1 MKNIFK
7 HSLLAAAVL
16 ALASLTGCYQ
26 NKLDTDQYAGPVAL
40 AAIAPNPVMRGG
52 ELRIIG
58 SNLETV
64 TEVRFAGGV
73 TVTDITTVAAGARS
87 EIRVTV
93 PAEGP
98 EVGPVTIVTK
108 TGVMAST
115 RFDLQYTEP
124 IVIDSFSPAEA
135 LSGDEITI
143 TGDYLNTAREVI
155 FGGDVIVT
163 GFVSQSRHELKVT
176 VPSNAITGPVI
187 VGDVDEIEDE
197 NTIPNRV
204 YSAEE
209 LVIGNPTVVKA
220 GKATYKSGDEI
231 AVAGEHLDMIQA
243 INLTGIADVP
253 FTVDETGSAITFNLP
268 AAASD
273 GDIVLVSYAGV
284 EFVAGEIETVTVA
297 DLAVASCA
305 SDKRYKAGSDVR
317 ISGSDL
323 DLVTKVAFTGAE
335 AEWFL
340 EETGEIIATVP
351 ATAKDGVITVSL
363 ASGKQAATPAIE
375 VVKPVAAATDVTTAV
390 AGKSQVKVSGTDL
403 DLVTDVKIGDKAQSF
418 IPCGFSLS
426 GADLVV
432 DIPSAAYTGPITL
445 TAANGDETLT
455 DEIAVTYDEA
465 VSISFDQSEYALG
478 KHVSV
483 SGSNL
488 LQIESVSIKGKKVVS
503 YSLRAD
509 DAMVFAL
516 PDGMG
521 PGVYRL
527 DLTLVDGSTLTW
539 PVAFSVTAPYTET
552 VIWEGYEDMGSWSNQ
567 PYLGADGAF
576 AAEGLAIGD
585 IVRIYYTP
593 LADWWQFQIFGGHW
607 EAMTFP
613 ELDGSNTVAANNTEA
628 GAQFFAFEVTADNY
642 EVLTTAGGWG
652 GALLTQGENVAI
664 TGLTFLHFGAT
675 ETVIYEGPTALT
687 WGDDGRFGLALKYF
701 EDAGADSKLIV
712 YFEQTANW
720 GQVQFNDGW
729 WANADVSFP
738 EIGGAYLTTDNA
750 GGKDVTKIE
759 LTITAALLDHL
770 KACPGDYFGL
780 NTEYQGDGRV
790 GMVIQGS
797 DWIITK
803 IAIQ

>member
-16 ALASLTGCYQ
+16 ALASLTGCVK
-26 NKLDTDQYAGPVAL
+26 NKLDTDQYSGTVAL

-64 TEVRFAGGV
+64 TEVRFAGDV
-73 TVTDITTVAAGARS
+73 TVTDITTVTAGPRS
-87 EIRVTV
+87 EIRVVV
-93 PAEGP
+93 PVEGP
-98 EVGPVTIVTK
+98 EVGPVTIVTEAGIK
-108 TGVMAST
+108 AST

-124 IVIDSFSPAEA
+124 IVIESFSPAEA

-143 TGDYLNTAREVI
+143 TGEYLNTVKEVI

-163 GFVSQSRHELKVT
+163 EFVSQSRHELKVK

-187 VGDVDEIEDE
+187 VGDVNEIEDE

-220 GKATYKSGDEI
+220 EKATYKSGDEI
-231 AVAGEHLDMIQA
+231 TVAGEHLDMIQA

-253 FTVDETGSAITFNLP
+253 FTVDETGSSITFNLP
-268 AAASD
+268 ASATD
-273 GDIVLVSYAGV
+273 GNIVLVSYAGV

-305 SDKRYKAGSDVR
+305 SDKRYKAGSDVK

-323 DLVTKVAFTGAE
+323 DLVTKVEFTGAE
-335 AEWFL
+335 AEWAL
-340 EETGEIIATVP
+340 QESGEIIAKIP

-363 ASGKQAATPAIE
+363 ASGKQANTPAIE
-375 VVKPVAAATDVTTAV
+375 VVKPVASATDVATAV
-390 AGKSQVKVSGTDL
+390 AGKGQVKVSGTDL
-403 DLVTDVKIGDKAQSF
+403 DLVTDVKIGDKARSF
-418 IPCGFSLS
+418 IACEFSLS
-426 GADLVV
+426 GKDLVV

-445 TAANGDETLT
+445 TAANGDETVT
-455 DEIAVTYDEA
+455 GEIEITYDEA

-478 KHVSV
+478 KNVSV

-488 LQIESVSIKGKKVVS
+488 LQIESISIKGKKVVS

-527 DLTLVDGSTLTW
+527 DLTLVDGTALTW

-552 VIWEGYEDMGSWSNQ
+552 MIWEGYEDMGSWSNQ

-607 EAMTFP
+607 EGMTFP
-613 ELDGSNTVAANNTEA
+613 ELGGSNTVAANNTEA

-642 EVLTTAGGWG
+642 AVLTTAGGWG

-664 TGLTFLHFGAT
+664 TGLSFIHFGAT

-729 WANADVSFP
+729 WGNADVSFP

-780 NTEYQGDGRV
+780 NTEYQDDGRV

>member
-26 NKLDTDQYAGPVAL
+26 NKLDTDQYSGTVAL

-64 TEVRFAGGV
+64 SEVRFAGGV
-73 TVTDITTVAAGARS
+73 TVTDITTVAAGPRS
-87 EIRVTV
+87 EIRLTV
-93 PAEGP
+93 PVEGP
-98 EVGPVTIVTK
+98 EVGPVTIVTGAGI
-108 TGVMAST
+108 TAST

-124 IVIDSFSPAEA
+124 IVIESFSPAEA

-143 TGDYLNTAREVI
+143 TGDYLNTVKEVI

-163 GFVSQSRHELKVT
+163 EFVSQSRHELKVT
-176 VPSNAITGPVI
+176 VPANAITGPVI
-187 VGDVDEIEDE
+187 AGDVNEIEDE
-197 NTIPNRV
+197 NTIPNRI

-209 LVIGNPTVVKA
+209 LAIGKPTVTKA
-220 GKATYKSGDEI
+220 AKATYKSGDEI
-231 AVAGEHLDMIQA
+231 TVAGGHLDMVKA
-243 INLTGIADVP
+243 VNLTGASDVS
-253 FTVDETGSAITFNLP
+253 FTLNEDATALSFNLP
-268 AAASD
+268 VSASD
-273 GDIVLVSYAGV
+273 GNIVLVSYAGD

-297 DLAVASCA
+297 NLAVASLA
-305 SDKRYKAGSDVR
+305 KDGRYKAGTE
-317 ISGSDL
+317 IKLSGSDL
-323 DLVTKVAFTGAE
+323 DLVTKVEFTGAE
-335 AEWFL
+335 ATWYFKDAD
-340 EETGEIIATVP
+340 IIAGIP
-351 ATAKDGVITVSL
+351 QTAKDGAVTVTL
-363 ASGKQAATPAIE
+363 GSGKQAFSPAIE
-375 VVKPVAAATDVTTAV
+375 LVKPVATGTDVTTAV
-390 AGKSQVKVSGTDL
+390 AGKGKVKVSGKDL
-403 DLVTDVKIGDKAQSF
+403 DLVTDVKIGDKAQTF
-418 IPCGFSLS
+418 VACGFTFAD
-426 GADLVV
+426 GAITV

-445 TAANGDETLT
+445 TAANGDETVT
-455 DEIAVTYDEA
+455 DEITVTYDEA

-478 KHVSV
+478 KNVSV

-488 LQIESVSIKGKKVVS
+488 LRIESISIKGKKVVS

-527 DLTLVDGSTLTW
+527 DLTLVDGSALTW

-552 VIWEGYEDMGSWSNQ
+552 VIWEGYENMGSWSNQ
-567 PYLGADGAF
+567 PCLGADGAF
-576 AAEGLAIGD
+576 GAEGLAIGD

-593 LADWWQFQIFGGHW
+593 LADWWQFQVFGGHW

-642 EVLTTAGGWG
+642 EVLTKPGGWG
-652 GALLTQGENVAI
+652 GALITQGENVAI

-720 GQVQFNDGW
+720 GQVQFNDGY

-759 LTITAALLDHL
+759 LTVTAALLDHL

-780 NTEYQGDGRV
+780 NTEYRGDGRV
-790 GMVIQGS
+790 GLVIQGS